1 MISTIIVHYNKL
13 LQTTTSLTEGIRP
26 CHNINTRHQF
36 HRAMCTQTGGHLSQF
51 KAQKAIT
58 CGAQHKYYA
67 NIIMVK
73 PYNCYDDLNVI
84 N

>member
-1 MISTIIVHYNKL
+1 MKDLDIMLLRGFNFIVQYALKL
-13 LQTTTSLTEGIRP
+13 GGICP
-26 CHNINTRHQF
+26 K
-36 HRAMCTQTGGHLSQF
+36 F
-51 KAQKAIT
+51 KNSKAIT